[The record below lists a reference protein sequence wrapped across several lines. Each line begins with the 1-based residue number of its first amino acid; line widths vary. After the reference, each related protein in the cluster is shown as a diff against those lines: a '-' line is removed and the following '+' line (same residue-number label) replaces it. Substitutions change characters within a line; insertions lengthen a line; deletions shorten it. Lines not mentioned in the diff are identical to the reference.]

1 VIEIVHRL
9 RIREGS
15 PAARRKSLVRGFP
28 LLYDRAVAATL
39 VLFYLATC
47 SLLYLLRATTRRG

>member
-1 VIEIVHRL
+1 MHRL

-15 PAARRKSLVRGFP
+15 PAARRKSLVRGFS